1 MATRILLIR
10 HASVD
15 AIGRRI
21 VGRMPDIH
29 LNARGREE
37 SEKLVS
43 RLEGI
48 EVDAIYSSPLERTRE
63 TAEVLA
69 RARNIEVSIC
79 EWMTEIDF
87 GEWTSKSFSELDEI
101 PDWHRFNRCR
111 GQVRIPGGESM
122 LDVQQRMVRGIEEL
136 CDRHEGKNVALFSHG
151 DPIRVA
157 LAQYAGMAVDFMQRL
172 IVEPASVSVVD
183 IDPCGPRILALN
195 DQSDCGALRRH

>member
-21 VGRMPDIH
+21 VGRMPGVH

-37 SEKLVS
+37 AEKLVS

-63 TAEVLA
+63 TAEVLVGA
-69 RARNIEVSIC
+69 RKMEVFIC
-79 EWMTEIDF
+79 EAATEIDF
-87 GEWTSKSFSELDEI
+87 GEWTGKSFSELDEI
-101 PDWHRFNRCR
+101 PEWHRFNECR

-122 LDVQQRMVRGIEEL
+122 LDVQQRMVKGIEEL
-136 CDRHEGKNVALFSHG
+136 CDRHQGKSVSVFSHG

-157 LAQYAGMAVDFMQRL
+157 IAHYAGMAVDFMQRL
-172 IVEPASVSVVD
+172 IVEPASVSAVD